1 MSYDDNY
8 YEPRSER
15 RGYGSRRPEQGARP
29 YAQPPGH
36 GSGGG
41 SGYGPGPGVPAQ
53 GSGPDYR
60 RDPYRPPSF
69 HEQSA
74 DPWNP
79 GASAP
84 AAARTG
90 AMGSVGVAPGTI
102 NSDLDLDELD
112 PKGRSARMSA
122 KRRRKAASSRKKKVL
137 KWSALGT
144 AGVLAGVAGVGAYVV
159 AHLDGNIKHTAL
171 LPSGVTQSAEAPDK
185 FGNTAMNVLLI
196 GTDARVSAADCKLGG
211 DCSAT
216 GNGNADV
223 LMVIHLAADRTNSTI
238 MSIPRDTETNVPA
251 CGSNSSYYGMIN
263 SSLSYG
269 ASCTVATVHQ
279 LTGLTIDHYVEVDFS
294 GVVAMSD
301 ALGGVP
307 VCVSNNM
314 YDKDS
319 GLRLSA
325 GTTTI
330 EGKQALEFVRTRHGF
345 YDGSDL
351 GREKAQHIFL
361 SNMIRTLR
369 SQASFTDIGNL
380 YSIANAATKS
390 VQVDDGLAGVTN
402 LISLFDTMNKVPTKR
417 VTFVT
422 MPWELDPN
430 NTNRVIW
437 NESEAKEMFA
447 NIKND
452 VAYSSA
458 SASAESS
465 STKSEA
471 DSADSV
477 ATAEAVNYQAADYQV
492 EAASDVITSQVHAQ
506 VLNATGVSGR
516 ASTIAQALESG
527 GFSSSNLSTGNASTT
542 SKTVVYYPSGR
553 SDSAAA
559 VAAAL
564 GIPSSQ
570 VQESSN
576 YSEVTVVIGKDWTSG
591 TTYSSTTSSSSG
603 ASPSSSAAASA
614 PDSSSALNAST
625 TGQCVQVA
633 SGDIVN

>member
-1 MSYDDNY
+1 MSYDDY
-8 YEPRSER
+8 YGEPRPER
-15 RGYGSRRPEQGARP
+15 RGYGSGRPEHGARP
-29 YAQPPGH
+29 YPPPGAPRRP
-36 GSGGG
+36 GSSGGA
-41 SGYGPGPGVPAQ
+41 GYGPAA
-53 GSGPDYR
+53 DHL
-60 RDPYRPPSF
+60 RDPYRPPTF
-69 HEQSA
+69 DERAA

-79 GASAP
+79 GAGAP
-84 AAARTG
+84 AAADPR
-90 AMGSVGVAPGTI
+90 VGGGLAALGLDAG
-102 NSDLDLDELD
+102 NRNDDLDLDELD

-122 KRRRKAASSRKKKVL
+122 KRRRKAAPGRKKRVL
-137 KWSALGT
+137 KWTAFGT
-144 AGVLAGVAGVGAYVV
+144 AGVLTAIAGVGAYVV
-159 AHLDGNIKHTAL
+159 AHLDGNIKHTSL
-171 LPSGVTQSAEAPDK
+171 LPTGVTQQAEVPDK

-211 DCSAT
+211 DCSAS

-251 CGSNSSYYGMIN
+251 CGTNSAYYGMIN
-263 SSLSYG
+263 SSLSNG

-279 LTGLTIDHYVEVDFS
+279 LTGLTIDHYIEVDFS

-330 EGKQALEFVRTRHGF
+330 KGKQALEFVRTRHGF

-437 NESEAKEMFA
+437 NESEAEEMFA
-447 NIKND
+447 NIKDD
-452 VAYSSA
+452 VPYSSA
-458 SASAESS
+458 ATSTASS
-465 STKSEA
+465 SALSE
-471 DSADSV
+471 SNSV
-477 ATAEAVNYQAADYQV
+477 NSVSTAEAVDYTSSAQD
-492 EAASDVITSQVHAQ
+492 EAAVAESTSDVITSQVHAQ
-506 VLNATGVSGR
+506 ILNATGVSGR
-516 ASTIAQALESG
+516 ASAIAQALESG
-527 GFSSSNLSTGNASTT
+527 GFSSSNLTTGNKSTT
-542 SKTVVYYPSGR
+542 SKTMVYYPSGR

-559 VAAAL
+559 VAGAL
-564 GIPSSQ
+564 GIPTSQ

-576 YSEVTVVIGKDWTSG
+576 YSTVTVVIGTDWTSG
-591 TTYSSTTSSSSG
+591 TTYASTSSSSS
-603 ASPSSSAAASA
+603 ASPSSSAASA

-633 SGDIVN
+633 SNDIVK

>member
-1 MSYDDNY
+1 MSYDDDNH
-8 YEPRSER
+8 YEPRPPS
-15 RGYGSRRPEQGARP
+15 RGYGSRRPERSARHSSPPPASPQGA
-29 YAQPPGH
+29 
-36 GSGGG
+36 
-41 SGYGPGPGVPAQ
+41 PA
-53 GSGPDYR
+53 
-60 RDPYRPPSF
+60 
-69 HEQSA
+69 E
-74 DPWNP
+74 PWTP
-79 GASAP
+79 LTP

-90 AMGSVGVAPGTI
+90 AMPAAGNI
-102 NSDLDLDELD
+102 NADLDLDELD
-112 PKGRSARMSA
+112 PKGRAARASA
-122 KRRRKAASSRKKKVL
+122 KRRRRAEPGRKKKVL
-137 KWSALGT
+137 KYTALGT
-144 AGVLAGVAGVGAYVV
+144 TGVVAAVVGVGAYVV

-171 LPSGVTQSAEAPDK
+171 LPTGVTQQAETPDK

-211 DCSAT
+211 DCSSSGA
-216 GNGNADV
+216 GNSDV

-238 MSIPRDTETNVPA
+238 MSIPRDTETTIPA
-251 CGSNSSYYGMIN
+251 CGSSSSYYGMIN
-263 SSLSYG
+263 SSLANG

-294 GVVAMSD
+294 GVVTMSD

-307 VCVSNNM
+307 VCVSNTM

-319 GLRLSA
+319 GLRLNA

-330 EGKQALEFVRTRHGF
+330 SGQQALEFVRTRHGF

-380 YSIANAATKS
+380 YTIANAATKS

-402 LISLFDTMNKVPTKR
+402 LISLFDTMNKVPTNR

-430 NTNRVIW
+430 NTNRVIT
-437 NESEAKEMFA
+437 NASEAQDMFT

-452 VAYSSA
+452 VPYSSSSA
-458 SASAESS
+458 SSSATSL
-465 STKSEA
+465 KSEA
-471 DSADSV
+471 DSATSA
-477 ATAEAVNYQAADYQV
+477 ATAEAAAYQV
-492 EAASDVITSQVHAQ
+492 EDAADSTSSVVTSQVHAE
-506 VLNATGVSGR
+506 VLNGTGTAGR
-516 ASTIAQALESG
+516 ASTVAKALVAG
-527 GFSSSNLSTGNASTT
+527 GFSESNISTGNASTT
-542 SKTVVYYPSGR
+542 STTMVYYPSDR
-553 SDSAAA
+553 AQSAAA

-564 GIPSSQ
+564 GIPSSR

-576 YSEVTVVIGKDWTSG
+576 YSEVAVVIGTDWASG
-591 TTYSSTTSSSSG
+591 TTYSSTTASSS
-603 ASPSSSAAASA
+603 ASPSTTAAASA
-614 PDSSSALNAST
+614 PSSSSELNAAT

>member
-1 MSYDDNY
+1 MFGRTNSRMSYDDDHH
-8 YEPRSER
+8 YEPRPPR
-15 RGYGSRRPEQGARP
+15 RGYGSRRPEQPGRHSSPPPAFRQGAASR
-29 YAQPPGH
+29 Q
-36 GSGGG
+36 
-41 SGYGPGPGVPAQ
+41 GVPA
-53 GSGPDYR
+53 
-60 RDPYRPPSF
+60 
-69 HEQSA
+69 E
-74 DPWNP
+74 PWTP
-79 GASAP
+79 VAP
-84 AAARTG
+84 AAAQTS
-90 AMGSVGVAPGTI
+90 AMPAAGNVNA
-102 NSDLDLDELD
+102 DLDLDELD
-112 PKGRSARMSA
+112 PKGRAARTSA
-122 KRRRKAASSRKKKVL
+122 KRRRRAEAGRKKKAL
-137 KWSALGT
+137 KYTALGT
-144 AGVLAGVAGVGAYVV
+144 AGVVAAVVGIGAYVV

-171 LPSGVTQSAEAPDK
+171 LPTGVTQQAEKPDK
-185 FGNTAMNVLLI
+185 FGNTVMNVLLI

-211 DCSAT
+211 DCDSSGD
-216 GNGNADV
+216 GNSDV

-238 MSIPRDTETNVPA
+238 MSIPRDTETTIPA
-251 CGSNSSYYGMIN
+251 CGSSSSYYGMIN
-263 SSLSYG
+263 SSLANG

-294 GVVAMSD
+294 GVVTMSS

-319 GLRLSA
+319 GLRLNA

-330 EGKQALEFVRTRHGF
+330 EGQQALEFVRTRHGF

-380 YSIANAATKS
+380 YTIANAATKS

-402 LISLFDTMNKVPTKR
+402 LISLFDTMNKVPTNR

-437 NESEAKEMFA
+437 NQSEAEGMFA

-452 VAYSSA
+452 VPYSST
-458 SASAESS
+458 SATSSATSL
-465 STKSEA
+465 KSEA
-471 DSADSV
+471 DSATSV
-477 ATAEAVNYQAADYQV
+477 ATAEAAAYQV
-492 EAASDVITSQVHAQ
+492 EDAADSTSSVVTSQVHAQ
-506 VLNATGVSGR
+506 VLNGTGTSGR
-516 ASTIAQALESG
+516 ASTVAKALVAD
-527 GFSSSNLSTGNASTT
+527 GFSESNISTGNASTT
-542 SKTVVYYPSGR
+542 STTMVYYPSDR
-553 SDSAAA
+553 AQSAAA
-559 VAAAL
+559 VAEAL
-564 GIPSSQ
+564 GIPSSR

-576 YSEVTVVIGKDWTSG
+576 YSEVTVVIGTDWASG
-591 TTYSSTTSSSSG
+591 TTYSSTTSTSS
-603 ASPSSSAAASA
+603 ASPSTTAAASA
-614 PDSSSALNAST
+614 PSSSSELNAAT